1 MCVDD
6 EQITSKSS
14 QTQDYQGIHIE
25 KTISISICNDKIICN
40 SSTIK
45 NEQCRNYRKIFNEK
59 IECTNKVRYII
70 LKKIMHSLFKVCK
83 KKNDDEINKNK
94 NKNK

>member
-45 NEQCRNYRKIFNEK
+45 NEQYRNYRKIFNEK

-70 LKKIMHSLFKVCK
+70 LKKIMHRLFKVCK
-83 KKNDDEINKNK
+83 KKNDDEINENK
-94 NKNK
+94 NK

>member
-1 MCVDD
+1 M
-6 EQITSKSS
+6 TKSS
-14 QTQDYQGIHIE
+14 VIHQQS
-25 KTISISICNDKIICN
+25 KM
-40 SSTIK
+40 
-45 NEQCRNYRKIFNEK
+45 RNYRKIFNEK

-94 NKNK
+94 NK

>member
-1 MCVDD
+1 M
-6 EQITSKSS
+6 IKSY
-14 QTQDYQGIHIE
+14 QTRDYQGIHLEQKIL
-25 KTISISICNDKIICN
+25 ICICNDKIICN

-45 NEQCRNYRKIFNEK
+45 NVQNGNYKKDAEER

-70 LKKIMHSLFKVCK
+70 LKKVMYSLFKVCK

>member
-45 NEQCRNYRKIFNEK
+45 NEK
-59 IECTNKVRYII
+59 
-70 LKKIMHSLFKVCK
+70 L
-83 KKNDDEINKNK
+83 
-94 NKNK
+94 

>member
-45 NEQCRNYRKIFNEK
+45 NEQYRNYRNIFNEK

-70 LKKIMHSLFKVCK
+70 LKKIMHRLFKVCK

-94 NKNK
+94 NK